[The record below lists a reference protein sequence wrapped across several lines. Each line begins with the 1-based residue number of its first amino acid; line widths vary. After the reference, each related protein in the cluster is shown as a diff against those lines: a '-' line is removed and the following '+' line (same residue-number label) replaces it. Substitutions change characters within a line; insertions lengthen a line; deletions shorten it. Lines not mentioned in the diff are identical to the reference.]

1 MLQQIRLLLTLPCRV
16 VQLTLKHKSIN
27 LELLSL
33 KLIYGNSLILHSLLL
48 KLSLDKDVP
57 MATSYSQL
65 VRVLSVQSQGTF
77 PGLCFATMKPKIPYV
92 VYNALSTCKVSA
104 LPHIFMIA
112 LRAEPTQPTAF
123 QRVRPNGN

>member
-57 MATSYSQL
+57 WATL
-65 VRVLSVQSQGTF
+65 
-77 PGLCFATMKPKIPYV
+77 
-92 VYNALSTCKVSA
+92 
-104 LPHIFMIA
+104 
-112 LRAEPTQPTAF
+112 
-123 QRVRPNGN
+123 